1 MNSRFRTT
9 PTAFSIGVN
18 ITITN
23 PDVIV
28 VVIMFTFFLR
38 EEKGPLLLYK
48 KLDDKKKLL
57 HCWMCCVF
65 KVLMIINKGLLI
77 IVNGLC
83 MYVCRAVKSGAA
95 FFILFYFLLFKDKN
109 R

>member
-48 KLDDKKKLL
+48 KLDDKKTVALL
-57 HCWMCCVF
+57 DVLCV
-65 KVLMIINKGLLI
+65 
-77 IVNGLC
+77 
-83 MYVCRAVKSGAA
+83 
-95 FFILFYFLLFKDKN
+95 
-109 R
+109 

>member
-1 MNSRFRTT
+1 MIVILIYSNEYWIQDLERRT

-38 EEKGPLLLYK
+38 EEKGPLLTVK
-48 KLDDKKKLL
+48 KKKIGDEKKKKLL
-57 HCWMCCVF
+57 HCQVWCVF

-77 IVNGLC
+77 IVNDLC
-83 MYVCRAVKSGAA
+83 MCVER
-95 FFILFYFLLFKDKN
+95 
-109 R
+109 